1 MVWNVV
7 AAVAS
12 VLAVF
17 AALATVWLTISY
29 RREERLRHLAEA
41 LTFVVT
47 TAEDH
52 PGPSGPAHEV
62 AMADARLEQ
71 ALRQLDRV
79 VALSLLGLSAQV
91 SKPVLELMDPSM
103 RADPRGAFM
112 YGTRAFQQLLEEHRP
127 PKPFRTRRLD
137 WRALRRLETRK
148 EAGTEESKAD
158 ERAGH

>member
-1 MVWNVV
+1 MVWNVI

-17 AALATVWLTISY
+17 AALATVRLTINY

-41 LTFVVT
+41 LTFGVT

-52 PGPSGPAHEV
+52 PGPNGPTLEV
-62 AMADARLEQ
+62 AVADAHLEA

-79 VALSLLGLSAQV
+79 VALSLLGLSAQI

-112 YGTRAFQQLLEEHRP
+112 YGTQAFQQLLEEHRP
-127 PKPFRTRRLD
+127 RKPLRTRWRD
-137 WRALRRLETRK
+137 WRALRRLGTGQQAGDQQTR
-148 EAGTEESKAD
+148 AD
-158 ERAGH
+158 EHADH

>member
-1 MVWNVV
+1 MVWNVI

-17 AALATVWLTISY
+17 AALATVRLTINY

-52 PGPSGPAHEV
+52 PGPNGPAPEV
-62 AMADARLEQ
+62 AMADARLEE

-79 VALSLLGLSAQV
+79 VALSLLGLSPQI
-91 SKPVLELMDPSM
+91 STPVLELMDPSM
-103 RADPRGAFM
+103 RDDPRGAFM
-112 YGTRAFQQLLEEHRP
+112 YGTQAFQQLLEEHRP
-127 PKPFRTRRLD
+127 RKPLRARWRD
-137 WRALRRLETRK
+137 WRALRRV
-148 EAGTEESKAD
+148 GTEKQAGAEKTKAD
-158 ERAGH
+158 EHADR